1 MYQIK
6 RTNLFILYDENVAKN
21 SQKPNLNLS
30 YNELKLRKRYY
41 STGDFLLYNIQRA
54 DFYEFSYFYLSK
66 TAVNIKRY
74 EILYD

>member
-1 MYQIK
+1 MLQSNKYEI
-6 RTNLFILYDENVAKN
+6 VAKN

-41 STGDFLLYNIQRA
+41 PIDFLLYNIQRA
-54 DFYEFSYFYLSK
+54 TFYEFSYFYLSK
-66 TAVNIKRY
+66 ILVNIKRY

>member
-1 MYQIK
+1 MLQNNKYEI
-6 RTNLFILYDENVAKN
+6 VAKN

-41 STGDFLLYNIQRA
+41 PIDFLLYNIQRA
-54 DFYEFSYFYLSK
+54 TFYEFSYFYLSK
-66 TAVNIKRY
+66 ILVNIKRY

>member
-1 MYQIK
+1 MIRMLQSNKYEI
-6 RTNLFILYDENVAKN
+6 VAKN

-41 STGDFLLYNIQRA
+41 PIDFLLYNIQRA
-54 DFYEFSYFYLSK
+54 TFYEFSYFYLSK
-66 TAVNIKRY
+66 ILVNIKRY

>member
-1 MYQIK
+1 MIRMLQNNKYEI
-6 RTNLFILYDENVAKN
+6 VAKN

-41 STGDFLLYNIQRA
+41 PTDFLLYNIQRA
-54 DFYEFSYFYLSK
+54 TFYEFSYFYLSK
-66 TAVNIKRY
+66 ILVNIKRY